1 MLISEVYS
9 APQGEGEFAGT
20 PSVFVRTTGC
30 NLRCWYCDTPFTS
43 WEPVGEH
50 RSLDDLIDEISSH
63 NIEHV
68 VLTGGEPML
77 PVEIVEL
84 TQRLRERQHFITIE
98 TAGTIARPV
107 ACDLMSISP
116 KLSNSKPS
124 VERSAIWAARHE
136 QLRERPHVIEKLV
149 AEYCYQ
155 FKFVVD
161 VRGDFDEIEQYL
173 KRFPSIDRQR
183 VWLMPQA
190 TSQAVLTEKT
200 AWLEPLAQLAG
211 LRFSS
216 RLHIAAHGNKRG
228 T

>member
-1 MLISEVYS
+1 MLISEVYA

-43 WEPVGEH
+43 WEPVGER
-50 RSLDDLIDEISSH
+50 RSLTDLVAEITTH

-84 TQRLRERQHFITIE
+84 SRRLRELGHFITIE
-98 TAGTIARPV
+98 TAGTVFRKV
-107 ACDLMSISP
+107 ECNLMSISP
-116 KLSNSKPS
+116 KLTNSTPRGA
-124 VERSAIWAARHE
+124 RSALWAARHE
-136 QLRERPHVIEKLV
+136 QLRDRPQVIERLIS
-149 AEYCYQ
+149 EGRYQ

-161 VRGDFDEIEQYL
+161 APRDVDEIEQYL

-190 TSQAVLTEKT
+190 ISQAALAEKI
-200 AWLEPLAQLAG
+200 AWLEPLAQQTG

>member
-1 MLISEVYS
+1 MLISEVYA

-43 WEPVGEH
+43 WEPVGSQ
-50 RSLDDLIDEISSH
+50 RSVADLVEEISSH

-77 PVEIVEL
+77 PLEVIEL
-84 TQRLRERQHFITIE
+84 TQRLRERSHFITIE
-98 TAGTIARPV
+98 TAGTVFREV
-107 ACDLMSISP
+107 ECDLMSLSP
-116 KLSNSKPS
+116 KLSNSTPS
-124 VERSAIWAARHE
+124 VDRSAVWAARHE
-136 QLRERPHVIEKLV
+136 QLRDRPQVIERLI
-149 AEYCYQ
+149 AEYRYQ

-161 VRGDFDEIEQYL
+161 RREDIAEIEQYL
-173 KRFPSIDRQR
+173 QRFPSIDRQR

-190 TSQAVLTEKT
+190 TSQTALSDKT
-200 AWLEPLAQLAG
+200 SWLAPLAQQTG